1 MYDSLE
7 KQMKILIENLAPST
21 NYCKTCTIT
30 GKNNDGTV
38 DVIADF
44 GQQGK
49 LTHRICIGNPNIG
62 DIGVLIPL
70 NDDWNNSIVISKT
83 TITLPDNIG
92 EEIVSIKETIIEYGV
107 SSSNAVEP
115 SEWSKELPE
124 VPKGNYL
131 WTKTTIIYTN
141 GKSEISYTISYQ
153 GKDGMQGNA
162 GSTHDFIYYTTDS
175 KTPPATPTKTTT
187 IYEKGY
193 NRWCNNL
200 QSVTT
205 LYKYAYISYRVISET
220 ETGEYSIPA
229 LWSSYGATGATGAA
243 GEDGADGEGLEMIF
257 YKTATQN
264 TFTIDPSTIPNDAEG
279 FQQAGY
285 VPEGWS
291 DSQQGVEPTIRYEYV
306 SIRTKGSDG
315 VWNKFNS
322 PKLWATYS
330 EDGKDGDSVKYIY
343 CRSKSQDST
352 LPPLPEPNAEVPDDQ
367 SNDPDNQIWCD
378 DPAGVIGTLPY
389 EWVSKSIKTS
399 EGWGE
404 YSTPVLWAIYSFDGE
419 DGKQGIQGDKGDAG
433 EDGKDGTTLPQEILD
448 KLSGGTINADFLNGH
463 SSEDFVDSEVEE
475 YFVTV
480 PHENGTGD
488 VTARKQGNVV
498 NVYIRGV
505 YTTTTVQWDYTPIP
519 GVKLPDSMLP
529 DFGGRFYMYDPIEAN
544 CRVCIE
550 TDGRI
555 GTGIGLPVGT
565 TVRNYVNF
573 NYITNPV
580 KGVARFLTATGGEV
594 QEDISVETG
603 SSLIFK
609 IQGTG
614 SPESTTY
621 SDIAGANVIFTVNG
635 TEYPVIADDNGL
647 CKLNIELT
655 PGTYSN
661 CKVSFKGNENNRAVT
676 HTFNLTVTKLPTIVF
691 SSTTDGVI
699 SIRTGNGLGLAG
711 EQYQLEILG
720 TTSTGTLDST
730 SNIKIQLNQYRG
742 EFTVKVTLLASSKI
756 SANQS
761 HTFTFTGTS
770 TGSTMGMLTFRPGSV
785 SQITCS
791 RCRQYNNV
799 SVPLVSYRDEQY
811 VRTPTLASASGT
823 YHTPAGLK
831 FTNYDFSSI
840 PAHATIN
847 KITVTVVYGHFGY
860 TAVSN
865 AGSFDA
871 PTLKLVT
878 DAGNVGPQNCSAL
891 NSSNWNNWVSSS
903 LVFNNVP
910 RSLLNSNFAVEF
922 VPKQNKSGNI
932 PYFAFDYVEL
942 AVEYKY

>member
-7 KQMKILIENLAPST
+7 KQMKILIENLAPTT

-62 DIGVLIPL
+62 DLGVLIPL

-83 TITLPDNIG
+83 SLTSTDFEDIL
-92 EEIVSIKETIIEYGV
+92 SIKETVVEYGL
-107 SSSNAVEP
+107 SSSATEQP
-115 SEWSKELPE
+115 EEWSKEIPE
-124 VPKGNYL
+124 ILTGKYL
-131 WTKTTIIYTN
+131 WTKTTLIYTN
-141 GKSEISYTISYQ
+141 GETQTSYTISYQ
-153 GKDGMQGNA
+153 GTDG
-162 GSTHDFIYYTTDS
+162 T
-175 KTPPATPTKTTT
+175 
-187 IYEKGY
+187 
-193 NRWCNNL
+193 
-200 QSVTT
+200 
-205 LYKYAYISYRVISET
+205 
-220 ETGEYSIPA
+220 
-229 LWSSYGATGATGAA
+229 
-243 GEDGADGEGLEMIF
+243 DGEG
-257 YKTATQN
+257 
-264 TFTIDPSTIPNDAEG
+264 
-279 FQQAGY
+279 
-285 VPEGWS
+285 V
-291 DSQQGVEPTIRYEYV
+291 R
-306 SIRTKGSDG
+306 
-315 VWNKFNS
+315 
-322 PKLWATYS
+322 
-330 EDGKDGDSVKYIY
+330 YIY
-343 CRSKSQDST
+343 CRSKTQDAT
-352 LPPLPEPNAEVPDDQ
+352 LPPLPKPTDPIPENQ
-367 SNDPDNQIWCD
+367 SNDPDNQIWAD
-378 DPAGVIGTLPY
+378 NPAGVIGTLPY
-389 EWVSKSIKTS
+389 EWVSTS
-399 EGWGE
+399 EKIGDHWSN
-404 YSTPVLWAIYSFDGE
+404 YSTPVLWAVYSFDGE

-448 KLSGGTINADFLNGH
+448 KLSGGTINADFLNGY

-488 VTARKQGNVV
+488 VTARRQGNVV

-505 YTTTTVQWDYTPIP
+505 YTTTTIQEDYTPIP
-519 GVKLPDSMLP
+519 GVKLPESMLP
-529 DFGGRFYMYDPIEAN
+529 DFGGRFYMYDGIGG

-550 TDGRI
+550 TDGKI
-555 GTGIGLPVGT
+555 GTGINLPVGT

-573 NYITNPV
+573 NYIKNPV
-580 KGVARFLTATGGEV
+580 KGVARFLNATGGEA
-594 QEDISVETG
+594 EDNISLETG
-603 SSLIFK
+603 SNLIFK

-614 SPESTTY
+614 DPESTTY
-621 SDIAGANVIFTVNG
+621 QDIAGANVIFTVSG
-635 TEYPVIADDNGL
+635 VEYPVIADDNGL
-647 CKLNIELT
+647 CKLNINLT
-655 PGTYSN
+655 PGNYSN

-676 HTFNLTVTKLPTIVF
+676 HTFNLTVTKLSTIVF
-691 SSTTDGVI
+691 SSTNDGVI
-699 SIRTGNGLGLAG
+699 SVRTGNGLGLAG

-742 EFTVKVTLLASSKI
+742 EFTVKVTLLASSRI

-770 TGSTMGMLTFRPGSV
+770 TGANVGMLTFRPGSV

-791 RCRQYNNV
+791 RCRQYNTV
-799 SVPLVSYRDEQY
+799 SVQLVSYRDEQY

-823 YHTPAGLK
+823 YNTPAGLR

-865 AGSFDA
+865 AGIFDA

-878 DAGNVGPQNCSAL
+878 DAGDVGPQECSAL
-891 NSSNWNNWVSSS
+891 NSSNWNSWVSHS
-903 LVFNNVP
+903 LVFNNIH
-910 RSLLNSNFAVEF
+910 RSLLNSNFKVEF
-922 VPKQNKSGNI
+922 TPKQNKSGNI
-932 PYFAFDYVEL
+932 PYFAFDYIEL
-942 AVEYKY
+942 AVEYRY

>member
-7 KQMKILIENLAPST
+7 KQMKILIENLAPTT

-30 GKNNDGTV
+30 GKNTDGTV

-62 DIGVLIPL
+62 DLGVLIPL

-83 TITLPDNIG
+83 SLTSTDFEDIL
-92 EEIVSIKETIIEYGV
+92 SIKETVVEYGL
-107 SSSNAVEP
+107 SSSATEQP
-115 SEWSKELPE
+115 EEWSKEIPE
-124 VPKGNYL
+124 ILTGKYL
-131 WTKTTIIYTN
+131 WTKTTLIYTN
-141 GKSEISYTISYQ
+141 GETQTSYTISYQ
-153 GKDGMQGNA
+153 GTDG
-162 GSTHDFIYYTTDS
+162 T
-175 KTPPATPTKTTT
+175 
-187 IYEKGY
+187 
-193 NRWCNNL
+193 
-200 QSVTT
+200 
-205 LYKYAYISYRVISET
+205 
-220 ETGEYSIPA
+220 
-229 LWSSYGATGATGAA
+229 
-243 GEDGADGEGLEMIF
+243 DGEG
-257 YKTATQN
+257 
-264 TFTIDPSTIPNDAEG
+264 
-279 FQQAGY
+279 
-285 VPEGWS
+285 V
-291 DSQQGVEPTIRYEYV
+291 R
-306 SIRTKGSDG
+306 
-315 VWNKFNS
+315 
-322 PKLWATYS
+322 
-330 EDGKDGDSVKYIY
+330 YIY
-343 CRSKSQDST
+343 CRSKTQDAT
-352 LPPLPEPNAEVPDDQ
+352 LPPLPKPTDPIPENQ
-367 SNDPDNQIWCD
+367 SNDPDNQIWAD
-378 DPAGVIGTLPY
+378 NPAGVIGTLPY
-389 EWVSKSIKTS
+389 EWVSTS
-399 EGWGE
+399 EKIGDHWSN
-404 YSTPVLWAIYSFDGE
+404 YSTPVLWAVYSFDGE

-488 VTARKQGNVV
+488 VTARRQGNVV

-505 YTTTTVQWDYTPIP
+505 YTTTTIQEDYTPIP
-519 GVKLPDSMLP
+519 GVKLPESMLP
-529 DFGGRFYMYDPIEAN
+529 DFGGRFYMYDGIGG

-550 TDGRI
+550 TDGKI
-555 GTGIGLPVGT
+555 GTGINLPVGT

-573 NYITNPV
+573 NYIKNPV
-580 KGVARFLTATGGEV
+580 KGVARFLNATGGEA
-594 QEDISVETG
+594 EDNISLETG
-603 SSLIFK
+603 SNLIFK

-614 SPESTTY
+614 DPESTTY
-621 SDIAGANVIFTVNG
+621 QDIAGANVIFTVEG
-635 TEYPVIADDNGL
+635 VEYPVIADDNGL
-647 CKLNIELT
+647 CKLNINLT
-655 PGTYSN
+655 PGNYSN

-676 HTFNLTVTKLPTIVF
+676 HTFNLTVTKLSTIVF
-691 SSTTDGVI
+691 SSATDGVI

-742 EFTVKVTLLASSKI
+742 EFTVKVTLLASSRI

-770 TGSTMGMLTFRPGSV
+770 TGANVGMLTFRPGSV

-799 SVPLVSYRDEQY
+799 SVQLVSYRDEQY

-823 YHTPAGLK
+823 YNTPAGLR

-865 AGSFDA
+865 AGIFDA
-871 PTLKLVT
+871 PTLQLVT
-878 DAGNVGPQNCSAL
+878 DAGDVGPQECSAL
-891 NSSNWNNWVSSS
+891 NSSNWNSWVSHS
-903 LVFNNVP
+903 LVFNNIP
-910 RSLLNSNFAVEF
+910 RSLLNSNFKVEF
-922 VPKQNKSGNI
+922 TPKQNKSGNI
-932 PYFAFDYVEL
+932 PYFAFDYIEL
-942 AVEYKY
+942 AVEYRY